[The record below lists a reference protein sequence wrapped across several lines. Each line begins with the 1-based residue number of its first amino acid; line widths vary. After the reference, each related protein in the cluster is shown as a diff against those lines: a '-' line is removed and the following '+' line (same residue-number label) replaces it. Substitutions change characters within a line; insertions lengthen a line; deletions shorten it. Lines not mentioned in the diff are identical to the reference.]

1 MLKKSK
7 IVEKSKIKMSPP
19 LLDLE
24 RIVQTGILGEIRHL
38 T

>member
-7 IVEKSKIKMSPP
+7 IVEKSKNQNVSP